1 MRNLPRNKSPKQE
14 LIIKAVED
22 FCGDDGSSKRN
33 KVNATL
39 WIMGRKRGIELT
51 GEEKE
56 IVWYVQQNLADD
68 IYPMDLE
75 LKGISIS

>member
-1 MRNLPRNKSPKQE
+1 MRNLPRKPSPKQE

-22 FCGDDGSSKRN
+22 FCGGGGSSNRN
-33 KVNATL
+33 KANAAL

-51 GEEKE
+51 EEEKD

-68 IYPMDLE
+68 IYPTDLA
-75 LKGISIS
+75 LGGKS